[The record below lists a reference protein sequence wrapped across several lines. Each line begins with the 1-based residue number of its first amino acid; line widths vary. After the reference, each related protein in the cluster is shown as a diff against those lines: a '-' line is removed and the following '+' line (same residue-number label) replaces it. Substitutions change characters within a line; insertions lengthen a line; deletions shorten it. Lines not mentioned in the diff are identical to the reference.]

1 MSARNR
7 YKDNDPVGHP
17 SLFDEPGG
25 LFDEPADAFADLA
38 PLGIMDVYVDKMR
51 AAQERKKGADADE
64 LLGAGD
70 VALSTDND
78 KIFYMSFGSGSSGNC
93 TYIGD
98 RVNGFLIDAGID
110 CDRVEKAL
118 LTNGIGMNQVKGI
131 FLTHDHGD
139 HVRYAYNILRRHRH
153 MKLYCTPKA
162 FNGLLRR
169 HSISRRIKDY
179 HEPIYKEF
187 QVRIGGFVL
196 TPFEVMHDGT
206 DNVGYFIEHGGMR
219 FALATDLGCISPRV
233 DHYMRQAQFIMIE
246 SNYDS
251 EMLRVGSYPEY
262 LKSRIRAD
270 NGHLDNEV
278 SAHFIDSI
286 YTPALRYLFLC
297 HLSFDNNTP
306 RQARETFCKAL
317 EHRGLNIGDGTS
329 ELTSDLQL
337 IVLPRYEATP
347 LYALTAGR
355 SLS

>member
-1 MSARNR
+1 MGSRKK
-7 YKDNDPVGHP
+7 YIKSEEEP
-17 SLFDEPGG
+17 SLFDTPPG
-25 LFDEPADAFADLA
+25 LFDEPADAFADLP
-38 PLGIMDVYVDKMR
+38 PLGVMDAYLEQAR
-51 AAQERKKGADADE
+51 AAQAERRKEEEATTGSLFADDE
-64 LLGAGD
+64 LTPNADGD
-70 VALSTDND
+70 R
-78 KIFYMSFGSGSSGNC
+78 IYYMSFGSGSSGNC

-98 RVNGFLIDAGID
+98 SRCGFLVDAGID
-110 CDRVEKAL
+110 GERVERTL
-118 LTNGIGMNQVKGI
+118 LAGGVDMSRVKGI

-139 HVRYAYNILRRHRH
+139 HVRYAYSILRRHRH

-162 FNGLLRR
+162 LNGLLRR

-187 QVRIGGFVL
+187 PVKVGDFTL

-206 DNVGYFIEHGGMR
+206 DNVGYFIEHDTMR

-233 DHYMRQAQFIMIE
+233 EHYMRQAQFIMIE

-251 EMLRVGSYPEY
+251 EMLRTGSYPEY

-278 SAHFIDSI
+278 SARFIDSI
-286 YTPALRYLFLC
+286 YSPELRYLFLC

-306 RQARETFCKAL
+306 GRAREIFHAAL
-317 EHRGLNIGDGTS
+317 EHRGLRIGDGTS
-329 ELTSDLQL
+329 ELTTDLQL

-347 LYALTAGR
+347 LYALSVR
-355 SLS
+355 